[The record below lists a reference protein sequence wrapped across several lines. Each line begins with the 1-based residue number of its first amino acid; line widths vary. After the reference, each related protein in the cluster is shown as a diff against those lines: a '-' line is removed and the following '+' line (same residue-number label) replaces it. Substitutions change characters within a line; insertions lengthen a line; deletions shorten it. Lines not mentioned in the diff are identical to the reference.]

1 LVEDADVRVVG
12 HIREDGSSVR
22 VELHIHT
29 SAPIEVAD
37 DVVVELQGSCT
48 LHRIRNDGDRVG
60 AGSVIPV
67 VASIGLGIEARQKI
81 VANARRIEGIEHDLA
96 GRRAVGHLAEL
107 ARGELE
113 LETGNLVEIELAVA
127 PDAAPAAAGTAG
139 SGESAGSGRDRPEVL
154 ERDGVY
160 SPARLCLVDFTGFGV
175 PVLCFTRGRRSQAF
189 SRVVP
194 LPTAGRPRTGRY
206 PHVIPQ
212 VG

>member
-96 GRRAVGHLAEL
+96 GRRAVGHLAKL
-107 ARGELE
+107 ARRELE
-113 LETGNLVEIELAVA
+113 LETGNLVEVELAVA
-127 PDAAPAAAGTAG
+127 PDAAPAAAGAAG
-139 SGESAGSGRDRPEVL
+139 SGESAASGRDRPEVL

-160 SPARLCLVDFTGFGV
+160 SPAWLCLVDFTGFGV

-189 SRVVP
+189 
-194 LPTAGRPRTGRY
+194 A
-206 PHVIPQ
+206 
-212 VG
+212 